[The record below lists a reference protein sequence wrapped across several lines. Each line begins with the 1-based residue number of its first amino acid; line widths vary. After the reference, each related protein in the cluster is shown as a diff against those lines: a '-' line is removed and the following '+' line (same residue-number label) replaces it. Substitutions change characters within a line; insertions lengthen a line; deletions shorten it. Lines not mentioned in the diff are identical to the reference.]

1 MITPRGIALNNP
13 MNIEKNSIAWQGEST
28 LNDDPTF
35 IRFETPEMGLRAGMK
50 TLLTYQR
57 KDDLEH
63 IAAFITRYAPPVE
76 NNTTAYINDVCA
88 RCGVGPTDYFDVEVP
103 DNLIKLAQAIV
114 IHEQGKCPDT
124 TTPFWYDEPTYEA
137 AAKMA
142 LG

>member
-1 MITPRGIALNNP
+1 MTPRGIALNNP
-13 MNIEKNSIAWQGEST
+13 MNIERNSTSWQGAA
-28 LNDDPTF
+28 LMQDDKTF

-63 IAAFITRYAPPVE
+63 IAAFIARYAPPVE

-124 TTPFWYDEPTYEA
+124 TTPFWYDEQTYEA
-137 AAKMA
+137 AAKIA